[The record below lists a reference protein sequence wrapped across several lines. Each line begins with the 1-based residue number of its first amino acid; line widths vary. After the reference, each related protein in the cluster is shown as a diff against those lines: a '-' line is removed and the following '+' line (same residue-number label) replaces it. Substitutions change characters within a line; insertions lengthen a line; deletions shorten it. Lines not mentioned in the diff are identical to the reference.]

1 MCCPSFAEKR
11 KTEFTSNQRYIIPD
25 SCVATHYQT
34 VVLWSTK
41 IRCRVN
47 TRAFALYFS
56 MMSNKRD
63 PSLLLHAFIVS
74 FVSVMVY
81 VKRVKRDEELRARIE
96 LEDSFLSEN

>member
-1 MCCPSFAEKR
+1 
-11 KTEFTSNQRYIIPD
+11 
-25 SCVATHYQT
+25 
-34 VVLWSTK
+34 
-41 IRCRVN
+41 
-47 TRAFALYFS
+47 
-56 MMSNKRD
+56 MSNKRD